1 MLNVQNLTKTFSDT
15 TVVNAIDFTV
25 GEKEIFALLGPSG
38 CGKTTTLRLIAG
50 FEKADHGKIELL
62 GQPIGGK
69 GTHVPPEKRGVGFV
83 FQNYALFPHLSV
95 IQNVAFGLKDLPK
108 AKRMKR
114 AEELLEMVRLQDLQ
128 HRSPQAMSG
137 GEQQRVALSRSM
149 GPNPKLILL
158 DEPFSSLDPE
168 LRESTRLEVHKL
180 LKSVKMSAI
189 LVTHDTEEA
198 LSFADRIAVM
208 RQGQIEQV
216 GTPEEIYHK
225 PETAFVANFLG
236 QSNIIQGIA
245 DGRRVQTQLGQLQIE
260 SPAFGQVSVSI
271 RPEHLVMETPNGGC
285 VGTVCKRDF
294 KGSDLTYEIDFNDH
308 RCLVQTNYD
317 CPVQVGQSVEVK
329 AVESA
334 VVVQEQT

>member
-69 GTHVPPEKRGVGFV
+69 GTHVPPEKRGIGFV

-114 AEELLEMVRLQDLQ
+114 AEELLEMVCLQDLQ

-137 GEQQRVALSRSM
+137 GEQQRVALARSM